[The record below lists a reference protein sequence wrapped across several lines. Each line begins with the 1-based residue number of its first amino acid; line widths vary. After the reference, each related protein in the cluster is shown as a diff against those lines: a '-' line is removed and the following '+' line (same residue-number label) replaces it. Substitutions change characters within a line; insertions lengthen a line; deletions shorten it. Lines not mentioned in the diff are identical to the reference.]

1 MRKMYKCRL
10 ITKRVK
16 IVKANVQKYIVYEVA
31 MGGVSLDIVL
41 YCVSLF
47 LVVYLFMCYKY
58 LALPSLCLLSAFV
71 AALHFFRAAAG
82 DAGCLRETAACNH
95 RT

>member
-1 MRKMYKCRL
+1 MYKR
-10 ITKRVK
+10 
-16 IVKANVQKYIVYEVA
+16 VA

-41 YCVSLF
+41 YCVALF